1 MYKLQIVIVF
11 SIVLLFSS
19 SIILSTP
26 LADAKK
32 SSGTSNTEVS
42 SDKVC
47 GDRLCSEI
55 RFLSRGPSDQQ
66 SKFSVGGVIQQSM
79 SGQIMSTSGIVPDW
93 IKNNAGW
100 WSNSAINDDSFIQGI
115 QFLIKEKILN
125 VSSTVIESEGD
136 AKIPQWVK
144 NNAAWW
150 SEGVTSE
157 EDFLNG
163 IEYLIENGII
173 SLE

>member
-1 MYKLQIVIVF
+1 LDIPMKENVSVDPDEEQEIVEEVIVP
-11 SIVLLFSS
+11 I
-19 SIILSTP
+19 
-26 LADAKK
+26 
-32 SSGTSNTEVS
+32 
-42 SDKVC
+42 
-47 GDRLCSEI
+47 
-55 RFLSRGPSDQQ
+55 
-66 SKFSVGGVIQQSM
+66 
-79 SGQIMSTSGIVPDW
+79 PDW

-100 WSNSAINDDSFIQGI
+100 WSDGAINDDSFIQGI

-125 VSSTVIESEGD
+125 ISSSVIEYEGD

-163 IEYLIENGII
+163 IEYLIKNGII
-173 SLE
+173 QLQ